1 MKIGIDIGSYSIK
14 TARLTPEG
22 IATIVPDAQ
31 TRLAYTLACFRP
43 TEGGFLVGADAA
55 TLSHHSIEILEYLK
69 ENAPVLTDMHQKSWY
84 AAGIMALY
92 IKKIRLDTDVIH
104 IDGAVSCAPSG
115 WDLEQKK
122 GVETAIQLA
131 DIPLL
136 GTVNTAIAAAWH
148 HRPLAQKP
156 VLVIDWGHSGVRLAL
171 VQKTSDTY
179 QSIAS
184 VEKQGI
190 GGKHWN
196 DLITEWLLQQYKLRF
211 GHLANSHIAQA
222 IASCAGTLKEN
233 LSEAFFAKQT
243 ILAESELVGIM
254 LDRQAFERLISSDLT
269 KFNSLLNQLLKQQGL
284 TAEGIEEV
292 ILTGGSTLIPCV
304 KQKIKTQLAN
314 VKKWYD
320 KDALLANALGSVRYA
335 IQFIPGHTLPETDH
349 LNLGVLNINFQT
361 LNTEIDTI
369 VARTSALPA
378 RTRRTY
384 YTATQ
389 DQREINLTIVQ
400 FGKDKR
406 DYVVVDKVLI
416 GPLLSSEAHQAIE
429 VTFVYD
435 EEGILRITGYD
446 PETGTEYQNTLQITA
461 SEGFQFY
468 PQRRLVRSTVVNGVL

>member
-1 MKIGIDIGSYSIK
+1 VKIGIDIGSYSIK

-31 TRLAYTLACFRP
+31 TRLAYTLTSFRP
-43 TEGGFLVGADAA
+43 TEGGFLVGADAS
-55 TLSHHSIEILEYLK
+55 TLSHHPTDILEYLK
-69 ENAPVLTDMHQKSWY
+69 KTTPVLTDHQKKSWY
-84 AAGIMALY
+84 AAGIVALY
-92 IKKIRLDTDVIH
+92 IKKIRLDTDVLH
-104 IDGAVSCAPSG
+104 IEGAVSCVPSS
-115 WDLEQKK
+115 WDSVQKK
-122 GVETAIQLA
+122 GMETAVQLA

-136 GTVNTAIAAAWH
+136 RCVDAPIAAAWH
-148 HRPLAQKP
+148 HRPSAQKP
-156 VLVIDWGHSGVRLAL
+156 VLIIDWGHSGLRLSL
-171 VQKTSDTY
+171 VQKTSDTF

-184 VEKQGI
+184 IEKQGI

-196 DLITEWLLQQYKLRF
+196 DLITEWLLQQFKVRF
-211 GHLANSHIAQA
+211 DHLANSHITQA
-222 IASCAGTLKEN
+222 IASCAGALKEN
-233 LSEAFFAKQT
+233 LSDALFAKQT
-243 ILAESELVGIM
+243 ILAESELLGIM
-254 LDRQAFERLISSDLT
+254 LDRQSFERLISADMPQFS
-269 KFNSLLNQLLKQQGL
+269 NLLNQLLRQVSL
-284 TAEGIEEV
+284 SAEGLDEV
-292 ILTGGSTLIPCV
+292 ILTGGCTLVPYV
-304 KQKIKTQLAN
+304 KQKIKAHLTN

-335 IQFIPGHTLPETDH
+335 VQFIPGHTLPETDH
-349 LNLGVLNINFQT
+349 LNLGVLNINSKTQ
-361 LNTEIDTI
+361 NTEIDTI

-400 FGKDKR
+400 FGEDKS
-406 DYVVVDKVLI
+406 DYDVLDKVLI

-468 PQRRLVRSTVVNGVL
+468 PQRRLVRSTPVNGVI